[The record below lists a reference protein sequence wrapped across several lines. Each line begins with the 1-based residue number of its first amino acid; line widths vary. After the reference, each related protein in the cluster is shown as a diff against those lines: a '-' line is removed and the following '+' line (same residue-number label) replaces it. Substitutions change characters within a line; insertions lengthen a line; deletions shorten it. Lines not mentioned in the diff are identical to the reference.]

1 MTEQPILSVTELS
14 LSLKSCVEQVFNHIK
29 VRGEVSDVK
38 KATSGHIYFSFKN
51 W

>member
-38 KATSGHIYFSFKN
+38 RATSGSGIKKAGL
-51 W
+51 